1 MHFKGLWVS
10 LNINNPSL
18 MYTDHEVGERIRRG
32 QSKSEDGIESKIKV
46 KQWQSEEEKDIEKKQ
61 KGHWRKTN
69 K

>member
-1 MHFKGLWVS
+1 
-10 LNINNPSL
+10 